1 MRSSRALAP
10 LSILIVVA
18 LAACAPEP
26 DAAPAP
32 ATSKVEEPALPAD
45 PLLAG
50 TDASAVI
57 RHDATDPAGFDR
69 KAFAGTFAGIL
80 PCADCPGIE
89 TSVEIRADGTYS
101 QAEVQQGAEAARA
114 TGTWTVNADGSQLLL
129 DPETKQADDRRFA
142 IVSRDEIRLL
152 DADGAPLAGDGYTS
166 LRRN

>member
-1 MRSSRALAP
+1 MRSSRALVL
-10 LSILIVVA
+10 LSLLTAVA

-26 DAAPAP
+26 DATPA
-32 ATSKVEEPALPAD
+32 AVASKAAEPALPAD

-57 RHDATDPAGFDR
+57 RHDAIDPAGFDR

-101 QAEVQQGAEAARA
+101 QAEVRQGSEATRSP
-114 TGTWTVNADGSQLLL
+114 GTWTVDADGGQLLL
-129 DPETKQADDRRFA
+129 DPDSKDADDRRFA

-152 DADGAPLAGDGYTS
+152 DADGAPLAGDGNTS